1 LLAGAALLAA
11 GMPLRASDLYPFDEL
26 MGDFMREHR
35 VPGAA
40 LAIARNGRLVYA
52 RGFGTDDDTAFRVA
66 SLSKPLTA
74 AAVLQLA
81 ERGRLALEAGAWE
94 LLALPEPADA
104 RWKRIQVLHLLQ
116 HTGGWDRERSFDPMF
131 RAPAGAEVAGII
143 GDMLSRPLDFDPGS
157 RDAYS
162 NFGYCLLGRIVERAS
177 GMSYGDYVRAEV
189 LAPLGIKRMR
199 LDPDAA
205 LDAHSGWIGSAPE
218 LVRFASAFDDRDA
231 CLILNAQSI
240 ERMFA
245 RPDGAAGHHADG
257 RPQAVYYGCGWMVR
271 PIGRLGQAHS
281 WHDGALG
288 GNTAL
293 LVRGYDRTHWAVLFD
308 ARANPDGRLLSAAI
322 DRRLHR
328 AARDVRRWPQVD
340 RFPGMLH

>member
-1 LLAGAALLAA
+1 
-11 GMPLRASDLYPFDEL
+11 
-26 MGDFMREHR
+26 MREHR

-40 LAIARNGRLVYA
+40 LAIAHKGRLVHA
-52 RGFGTDDDTAFRVA
+52 RGFGVDDGAQLRVA
-66 SLSKPLTA
+66 SLSKPITA

-81 ERGRLALEAGAWE
+81 ERGRFALEDGAWA

-104 RWKRIQVLHLLQ
+104 RWKRIRVIHLLQ

-131 RAPAGAEVAGII
+131 RAPAGADPAGII
-143 GDMLSRPLDFDPGS
+143 GDMLRRPLEFEPGS

-162 NFGYCLLGRIVERAS
+162 NFGYCLLGRIVERVS
-177 GMSYGDYVRAEV
+177 GMRYGQYVRAEV
-189 LAPLGIKRMR
+189 LAPLGIRRMH
-199 LDPDAA
+199 LDPDTA
-205 LDAHSGWIGSAPE
+205 LDAHSGWIGSGPE
-218 LVRFASAFDDRDA
+218 LVRFAAAFDDRHA
-231 CLILNAQSI
+231 CPILNAGSI
-240 ERMFA
+240 ERMFS
-245 RPDGAAGHHADG
+245 RPDGAPGHHADG

-288 GNTAL
+288 SNTAL

-322 DRRLHR
+322 DPRLHR
-328 AARDVRRWPQVD
+328 AARHVRSWPQAD
-340 RFPGMLH
+340 GFPGMLH